1 MAGKIPFILKTGAD
15 GKPSSL
21 IVYLDSKPHVIVPSA
36 PLFDMAFNAVKN
48 GDIAALRRSLEVK
61 KSLLEFGEGKFKLFE
76 DSLYY
81 NGLEIKNKMQERIL
95 AVYRLGFDLS
105 SIVKFLDNLFQNPS
119 PAAQEELYLF
129 LEHNNLPITDDGHF
143 LAYKYITNDYK
154 DCYSHT
160 FDYSI
165 GATAKMRRED
175 VDPNRNN
182 TCSTG
187 LHFCSREYIEG
198 WGSGD
203 RRLVA
208 VKVNPRDVV
217 SIPWD
222 YNNSKGRC
230 CEYLIFEEIGW
241 KGNIKDN
248 YRPLSTPVV
257 TETEKEDET
266 EVEETEEVTTG
277 TLTADD
283 VRNIRKALAN
293 GNLSL
298 TEIGKM
304 YGVHRTTIQRIRDGI
319 SHTNVH

>member
-1 MAGKIPFILKTGAD
+1 MSTKIPFILKTDANGNPASLTVYLD
-15 GKPSSL
+15 GKPRVMNS
-21 IVYLDSKPHVIVPSA
+21 SA
-36 PLFDMAFNAVKN
+36 PLFDAAFKAVKT

-61 KSLLEFGEGKFKLFE
+61 KSLIEAANGKFKLFE

-154 DCYSHT
+154 DCYSRT

-165 GATAKMRRED
+165 GATVRMPRDK
-175 VDPNRNN
+175 VDPNRHN

-187 LHFCSREYIEG
+187 LHFCSREYIGE
-198 WGSGD
+198 WSND
-203 RRLVA
+203 ARRLVA

-217 SIPWD
+217 SIPSD

-257 TETEKEDET
+257 SESEKEDET
-266 EVEETEEVTTG
+266 EVEETETVTTG
-277 TLTADD
+277 TLSADD
-283 VRNIRKALAN
+283 VRNIRKALDN

-304 YGVHRTTIQRIRDGI
+304 FGVHRTTIQRIRDGI
-319 SHTNVH
+319 SHTNIR